1 MNAPFPPSKKMLGFG
16 FTATFV
22 TRIVFVGM
30 ISNPLLHAREK
41 ETTAY
46 EAITVGSITPMGE
59 IRIELPAGTALTID
73 ERAGDTLK
81 VHKGPFS
88 GNIPVRQTTLWLPTP
103 APNPSPAS
111 FPSPSP
117 TPKIEKSRLFS
128 ILALCVQAVEDLSHH
143 SRASTLPLLMALALI
158 VPTVFFVLFYVSI
171 SRRTARRNQE
181 QILKNELELVRRD
194 LQELHTLLDSS
205 RKQSSEVLLQ
215 QPKGDIASCPHCEK
229 TVLLSSLQKG
239 ANTCAECGGEFLY
252 E

>member
-1 MNAPFPPSKKMLGFG
+1 MNVSLPPAKKMLSCG
-16 FTATFV
+16 FTATLV
-22 TRIVFVGM
+22 TGIVLVGM
-30 ISNPLLHAREK
+30 ISNPLLHAQEK
-41 ETTAY
+41 ETTASA
-46 EAITVGSITPMGE
+46 AITVGGITPMGE

-88 GNIPVRQTTLWLPTP
+88 GNVPVRQTTLWLPTS

-117 TPKIEKSRLFS
+117 TPEIEKSRL
-128 ILALCVQAVEDLSHH
+128 IPVLALCVQAVEDLWQH
-143 SRASTLPLLMALALI
+143 SRASTVPLLMALALL
-158 VPTVFFVLFYVSI
+158 VPTVFFVLFYVAI
-171 SRRTARRNQE
+171 SRRKARRNQE
-181 QILKNELELVRRD
+181 QILKNELEMVRRD
-194 LQELHTLLDSS
+194 LQEFHTLLDSS
-205 RKQSSEVLLQ
+205 RKQSGEVLLQ